1 MITNRNQTRVYERTL
16 HDREID
22 STNND
27 ESFEIIDEA
36 VGQAKPLGKALEK
49 LHFLEWFDYYFF
61 CHKRRKF
68 LNRHETL
75 TQSGFQSGPKTAPLA
90 AVS

>member
-1 MITNRNQTRVYERTL
+1 MSNIRNQTRVYERTL

-36 VGQAKPLGKALEK
+36 VG
-49 LHFLEWFDYYFF
+49 
-61 CHKRRKF
+61 
-68 LNRHETL
+68 
-75 TQSGFQSGPKTAPLA
+75 
-90 AVS
+90 